1 MRQAASKAHGPLGS
15 LDLVIAGEQGPGCAF
30 GDKDLLRRRVPGQ
43 GPSFQ
48 PWLRPPLLRLSQQPG
63 GWTAPLALST
73 CPSAKNQ

>member
-43 GPSFQ
+43 GPRFPALAAASPTASFSTAR
-48 PWLRPPLLRLSQQPG
+48 WRDSTTGSQHLPF
-63 GWTAPLALST
+63 
-73 CPSAKNQ
+73 C